1 MNFIIAFE
9 DLGDTDDN
17 FNRIRGPV
25 YWQVGLERTI
35 LDEKQL
41 SYPDSITNM
50 IGWAQGSLDRR
61 TNLW

>member
-1 MNFIIAFE
+1 MNFIITFE

-50 IGWAQGSLDRR
+50 IG
-61 TNLW
+61 